1 MNLSSNQRQED
12 LKGQIWAPRWWA
24 VLLIGLVLWAASVGV
39 AFFTSNLLV
48 LPTIVLLGSFLVPVT
63 AVVWYLDHDPSPA
76 LSPRR
81 IVAGFVI
88 AGVIGVLAASVLE
101 SWLVFGPGLVGNLK
115 VGLIEELVKGA
126 ARVVIAWGLTSF
138 GTRDGIVLG
147 ATVGFGFA
155 ALESSGYALASLFVV
170 QGGHLSLS
178 LTSVVF
184 TELVRGVLAP
194 FGHGLWTGIL
204 GGVLFEAASRRG
216 HLALTGRLVL
226 AYLAVSLLHGLWD
239 SMRGIA
245 IVLTLITT
253 NSPALGAL
261 LRQGLLPA
269 SSAVVTW
276 IFLTFEFGGMAIISV
291 IGLWMLRAAWRRA
304 RLQLTAA

>member
-1 MNLSSNQRQED
+1 MNNLQSNQQAANRPE
-12 LKGQIWAPRWWA
+12 GQPWAPPWWA
-24 VLLIGLVLWAASVGV
+24 VLLIGLALWVAVVGAIFV
-39 AFFTSNLLV
+39 TGNIIV
-48 LPTIVLLGSFLVPVT
+48 LPTLVLLGSFLVPVT

-126 ARVVIAWGLTSF
+126 ALVVIAWGLTSF

-194 FGHGLWTGIL
+194 FGHGLWTAIL
-204 GGVLFEAASRRG
+204 GGVIFHGARRG
-216 HLALTGRLVL
+216 HLRFTWSILA
-226 AYLAVSLLHGLWD
+226 AYLGVSILHAAFD
-239 SMRGIA
+239 SFGGIA
-245 IVLTLITT
+245 GYIV
-253 NSPALGAL
+253 
-261 LRQGLLPA
+261 
-269 SSAVVTW
+269 
-276 IFLTFEFGGMAIISV
+276 ISI
-291 IGLWMLRAAWRRA
+291 IGLVPLIWLWRRGDRTGWI
-304 RLQLTAA
+304 RLREREPQPQPVAQP

>member
-1 MNLSSNQRQED
+1 MSLSSNQQQKELR
-12 LKGQIWAPRWWA
+12 GQIWAPRWWA
-24 VLLIGLVLWAASVGV
+24 VLLIGLVLWGASVGV

-101 SWLVFGPGLVGNLK
+101 SWLVFGPGLIGNLK

-126 ARVVIAWGLTSF
+126 ALVVIAWGLTSF

-194 FGHGLWTGIL
+194 FGHGLWTAIL
-204 GGVLFEAASRRG
+204 GGVIFHGARRG
-216 HLALTGRLVL
+216 HLRFTWSILA
-226 AYLAVSLLHGLWD
+226 AYLGVSILHAAFD
-239 SMRGIA
+239 SFGGIA
-245 IVLTLITT
+245 GYIV
-253 NSPALGAL
+253 
-261 LRQGLLPA
+261 
-269 SSAVVTW
+269 
-276 IFLTFEFGGMAIISV
+276 ISI
-291 IGLWMLRAAWRRA
+291 IGLVPLIWLWRRGDRTGWVGFREREPQPQPVA
-304 RLQLTAA
+304 QP